1 MNRAKDV
8 KLNEILDIVHNNK
21 SLVFFEELYT
31 QLGVSYQTVYRRFP
45 VGSPEREQIVEAL
58 NANKELVKNV
68 LRKKWLASDNATLQL
83 ALYKLLARDE
93 ERKALNNTSSDINV
107 TADKE
112 IQLIVK

>member
-1 MNRAKDV
+1 MNRRKDI
-8 KLNEILDIVHNNK
+8 KLDEILDIIRNNK

-31 QLGVSYQTVYRRFP
+31 QLGVSYQTIYRRFP

-58 NANKELVKNV
+58 NSNKEVVKNIM
-68 LRKKWLASDNATLQL
+68 RKKWLVSDNATLQL
-83 ALYKLLARDE
+83 ALYKLLAREE
-93 ERKALNNTSSDINV
+93 ERKALSNTSSDINV